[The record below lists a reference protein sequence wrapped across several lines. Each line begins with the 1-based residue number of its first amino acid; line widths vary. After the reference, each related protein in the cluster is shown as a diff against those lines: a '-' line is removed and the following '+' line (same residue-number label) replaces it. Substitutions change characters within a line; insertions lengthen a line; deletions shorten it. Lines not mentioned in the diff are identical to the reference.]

1 MEAAELRLVV
11 IYEAA
16 STTADI
22 SSPAETLI
30 FMLSQRADFFPTK
43 VIQQMQ

>member
-1 MEAAELRLVV
+1 MV

-22 SSPAETLI
+22 SSLAETLI
-30 FMLSQRADFFPTK
+30 FELSLRADFFSTK
-43 VIQQMQ
+43 VIQQMP